1 MSTIQEWRV
10 GVTCN
15 FILFSGLL
23 LLSQLILLLQICC
36 NHPMGAVMNRRLMEA
51 AKGAKR
57 TRLVSVSDFYCYAN
71 QKIS

>member
-1 MSTIQEWRV
+1 MSLTQDWCV

-15 FILFSGLL
+15 FIVFSGLL

-36 NHPMGAVMNRRLMEA
+36 NHPVRAIMDRLLKA

-57 TRLVSVSDFYCYAN
+57 KLGGLD
-71 QKIS
+71 